1 MLKLFKDRNF
11 FTFWI
16 GEFISVIGDHIS
28 LIAFPFLVL
37 QMTGSPAL
45 TAFVFAAQG
54 LPRAVMMLVGGA
66 VVDRTSPRLVMIL
79 SNLARCVLVML
90 LAYLVHVDQ
99 VSIQIIFIIALLFG
113 LADAFFYPASTS
125 MVPTIVAKDNLKEG
139 NAIIQ
144 SSIFVGVIIGPA
156 IAGLVIA
163 GHVTTLGHDVGLE
176 AATYQSNRP
185 GFARAF
191 FIDGLT
197 FAMSFITLLFVKARS
212 LSAADDEAE
221 TGKESATSVLAEVK
235 EAVRWVWSV
244 PALRLGFIGIA
255 ILEFFFQTPIFVG
268 LPALAKTRFLEPAYV
283 YGLIIAAYG
292 VGAVLGSVVGGAT
305 KGPKPENLVQIMFFI
320 FIGSGAAIGLMVI
333 YPPYWFAMTLFLFSG
348 FADSYIWVHFTTL
361 VQKATPEKLLGRVMS
376 IFMFMSVGLI
386 PIASIIMGIAFEWN
400 LEASLMIASIIIVVS
415 CLVAAMH
422 PDSKKVPIVDLQ
434 SDKGD
439 AGVNA

>member
-1 MLKLFKDRNF
+1 MLRLFRNRNF

-54 LPRAVMMLVGGA
+54 LPRAVLMLVGGA
-66 VVDRTSPRLVMIL
+66 IVDRTSPKLVMIV
-79 SNLARCVLVML
+79 SNLVRCVLVML
-90 LAYLVHVDQ
+90 LAYLVHIDAATLPV
-99 VSIQIIFIIALLFG
+99 IFAIALAFG

-125 MVPTIVAKDNLKEG
+125 MVPTVVAKDDLRQG

-144 SSIFVGVIIGPA
+144 GSIFVGVIIGPA
-156 IAGLVIA
+156 IAGLIIA

-197 FAMSFITLLFVKARS
+197 FAMSFITLMFVKTRS
-212 LSAADDEAE
+212 LSEVDEGAAEGSDA
-221 TGKESATSVLAEVK
+221 KAATSMLTEVK

-244 PALRLGFIGIA
+244 PAVRLGFIGIA

-283 YGLIIAAYG
+283 YGLIISAYG
-292 VGAVLGSVVGGAT
+292 VGAVLGSVAGGMT
-305 KGPKPENLVQIMFFI
+305 RGPKPVNLVRVMFFI

-333 YPPYWFAMTLFLFSG
+333 YPPYWFAMALFLCSG

-361 VQKATPEKLLGRVMS
+361 VQKLTPEKLLGRVMS

-386 PIASIIMGIAFEWN
+386 PIASIIMGVAFEWN
-400 LEASLMIASIIIVVS
+400 LEASLMIASAIIVMS

-422 PDSKKVPIVDLQ
+422 PDSTRIPKL
-434 SDKGD
+434 
-439 AGVNA
+439 AEAEA